1 MQQDLREVLQRM
13 RAQLME
19 RIDRVQRDLA
29 RADTPLSTDAPDRAL
44 QLEND
49 EVLER
54 IGVSSSEELARIE
67 AALTRLDAGWQFTCT
82 LCGQPISPARL
93 KAVPHTD
100 RCAAC
105 ATRMD

>member
-1 MQQDLREVLQRM
+1 MQDLREILQRM
-13 RAQLME
+13 RAQLTE

-29 RADTPLSTDAPDRAL
+29 RADAPLSADAPDRAL

-49 EVLER
+49 EVLEG

-67 AALTRLDAGWQFTCT
+67 AALARLDAGWQFTCA
-82 LCGQPISPARL
+82 LCGKPVSPARL
-93 KAVPHTD
+93 KAVPYTN

-105 ATRMD
+105 ATRTD